1 MIEKTFLD
9 RVPTHPGRV
18 KMTPVPGQANTYD
31 MVRADS
37 PTVVGT
43 PIDKAAF
50 DSIIQ
55 SRLTGRYY
63 APNYSRREL
72 SSIAGLTANPIP
84 TSGWQVVDGVATNGG
99 YKATSKGGNSSIADV
114 FDTSTTTGVS
124 VSAAA
129 DYWVQL
135 ELPQAIT
142 VKKVRTYVFTIN
154 TGVTVTTQVQGS
166 NNGSSWTTLA
176 TIAGNQTGNAEVT
189 LTKTGEYKFYR
200 LYTTTPTEATLRFYT
215 FAFAAYDVKTYAMAY
230 TVSEGWPSVWT
241 EGQVALIQIPA
252 EAQTGAVVENTIN
265 GIPCSTVFQLNRRYE
280 LRYTGSNFVAKEV

>member
-9 RVPTHPGRV
+9 RVPTYPGRV

-37 PTVVGT
+37 PTVEGT

-63 APNYSRREL
+63 APAYARSEL
-72 SSIAGLTANPIP
+72 SSITGLTANPIP
-84 TSGWQVVDGVATNGG
+84 TSGWVFADGVTTNGG
-99 YKATSKGGNSSIADV
+99 YKATAKDGNADVIEV
-114 FDTSTTTGVS
+114 FDTSTSTGIS
-124 VSAAA
+124 TLNSAE
-129 DYWVQL
+129 YWVQI

-142 VKKVRTYVFTIN
+142 VKKVQTYVYTID
-154 TGVTVTTQVQGS
+154 TGVTITTFVQGS
-166 NNGSSWTTLA
+166 NDAASWTTLA
-176 TIAGNQTGNAEVT
+176 TISGNQTGNTEVT

-200 LYTTTPTEATLRFYT
+200 LYMTSPTAATLRFYA
-215 FAFAAYDVKTYAMAY
+215 FAFTSYDIKTYSMAY
-230 TVSEGWPSVWT
+230 TVAEGWPNVWS
-241 EGQVALIQIPA
+241 EGQAALIQIPA
-252 EAQTGAVVENTIN
+252 NTQTGAVVENTIN
-265 GIPCSTVFQLNRRYE
+265 GIPCATVLQLNKRYE